1 MGLVEDI
8 KKNIDLSQYKGIKK
22 VVLAYSGGVD
32 TSIMIKLF
40 QDVCGFEVIAVTLDL
55 GQKEYSNVDKKSIK
69 EKAEKLGARHHFI
82 DAKREFITDYAWK
95 AVQSNCLY
103 QGAYPNSTA
112 LARPLISKHLV
123 EVAKREGAGAVAHGS
138 TGKGN
143 DQVRFDVSFM
153 ALDPNL
159 KIIVPVRD
167 WSLMRDEEIKYAQQK
182 NILIPVKKDSPYS
195 IDANLWGR
203 SIECGI
209 LEDPATE
216 PPDDA
221 YEWVALPHK
230 AQDKI
235 ETVKISFK
243 KGVPTEIDCADG
255 KFTDP
260 VEMVERMNT
269 VAGRNGV
276 GLIDHMEDRVVGL
289 KSRENYECPAA
300 LAFIFAHKDL
310 EKYVLTREEN
320 DFKPL
325 VDKAWGDLVYR
336 GLWYSPLMKSLNAYL
351 EASQEY
357 VDGWVKLKL
366 YKGSMRV
373 VGRSSEH
380 ALYDKLLATY
390 DKGTTFNQKDA
401 IGFIKLWGLN
411 TVMANKVRK

>member
-1 MGLVEDI
+1 MGLVENI
-8 KKNIDLSQYKGIKK
+8 KKQVDLSQYKGIKK

-69 EKAEKLGARHHFI
+69 EKAEKLGAKHYFI
-82 DAKREFITDYAWK
+82 DAKEDFIKNYAWK
-95 AVQSNCLY
+95 GVQANCLY

-123 EVAKREGAGAVAHGS
+123 EVAKKEGAGAVAHGS

-143 DQVRFDVSFM
+143 DQVRFDVSVA
-153 ALDPNL
+153 ALDSSI
-159 KIIVPVRD
+159 KIIAPVRD
-167 WSLMRDEEIKYAQQK
+167 WLLNRDEEIAYAQQK
-182 NILIPVKKDSPYS
+182 NIWIPVKKDSPYS

-203 SIECGI
+203 SIECGV

-216 PPDDA
+216 PPEDA
-221 YEWVALPHK
+221 FEWVKVPEK
-230 AQDKI
+230 ARDKP
-235 ETVKISFK
+235 EVVKITFK
-243 KGVPTEIDCADG
+243 KGVPVEIECADG
-255 KFTDP
+255 KTTGA
-260 VEMVERMNT
+260 VEMVDKMNE
-269 VAGRNGV
+269 VAGRNGI

-300 LAFIFAHKDL
+300 IAFIAAHTDL
-310 EKYVLTREEN
+310 EKYVFTREEN
-320 DFKPL
+320 DFKPY
-325 VDKAWGDLVYR
+325 VTKTWGDLVYR

-351 EASQEY
+351 ETSQEY

-373 VGRSSEH
+373 IGRYSEH